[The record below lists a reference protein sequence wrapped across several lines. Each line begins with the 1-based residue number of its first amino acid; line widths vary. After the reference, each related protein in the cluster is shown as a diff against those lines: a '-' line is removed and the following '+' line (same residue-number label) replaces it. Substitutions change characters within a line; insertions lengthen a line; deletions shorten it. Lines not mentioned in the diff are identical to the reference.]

1 MCGCCQSS
9 QRQWNAPRLFHSLR
23 RHCSQC
29 RIIEFY
35 GFTKWDNPAEE
46 SYRRCDTVLH
56 IAKQNLPMPSKCMLA
71 AVIVVCITLFLKEM
85 QLSLQV
91 FPGTS
96 QSDLNFSQTGATA
109 ATHEGHTHMLSHTAT
124 GTLRPPSSESFLQI
138 CLVLGLLFR
147 SPISTAAGRVRSSG
161 WGSLCAALVVISAPA
176 ATRALQSVNP
186 NMSHA
191 ALNAQRLLA

>member
-1 MCGCCQSS
+1 MGQPG
-9 QRQWNAPRLFHSLR
+9 QRNLPSLRHSLA
-23 RHCSQC
+23 HSETKFADALKMHAQLVA
-29 RIIEFY
+29 II
-35 GFTKWDNPAEE
+35 A
-46 SYRRCDTVLH
+46 
-56 IAKQNLPMPSKCMLA
+56 
-71 AVIVVCITLFLKEM
+71 VCITLFLKEM

-91 FPGTS
+91 FSGTS

-186 NMSHA
+186 NIFFF
-191 ALNAQRLLA
+191 L